1 MKTIGSHGIGIL
13 LCFLLVTAGSK
24 AQTMRSVSL
33 IQASTPTYPPCSLQR
48 ESPSPSVFTKNNYRT
63 ASTIGETTS
72 GNTLIRLTDDDVRT
86 RSITVRKNTHVR
98 IVGSKAN
105 GSKTRIVD
113 GRSEDGRRLRS
124 GDTYDKPVS
133 IRDVFFRQS
142 DGNHLQLALKL

>member
-13 LCFLLVTAGSK
+13 LCFLLITAGSK

-72 GNTLIRLTDDDVRT
+72 GRMLHDMVGPISSPSVGPTLLAQLMAMVMEFVLSTP
-86 RSITVRKNTHVR
+86 ITIMQK
-98 IVGSKAN
+98 
-105 GSKTRIVD
+105 
-113 GRSEDGRRLRS
+113 
-124 GDTYDKPVS
+124 
-133 IRDVFFRQS
+133 
-142 DGNHLQLALKL
+142 